1 MNTYLVIIT
10 TVLVLTQ
17 VIRIV
22 QNTISLHKH
31 NKMINAELNRLGNIS
46 NEDIE
51 IQKEA
56 YRLIVSRLRFEECSK
71 RSDNNAQ

>member
-1 MNTYLVIIT
+1 MNIYLAIIT

-22 QNTISLHKH
+22 QNTISLNKH
-31 NKMINAELNRLGNIS
+31 NKMINAELNRIGNIS

-51 IQKEA
+51 TQKEA
-56 YRLIVSRLRFEECSK
+56 YKLIVDYLRHRECSK
-71 RSDNNAQ
+71 L

>member
-1 MNTYLVIIT
+1 MTIYLAIIT

-22 QNTISLHKH
+22 QNTISLHKS
-31 NKMINAELNRLGNIS
+31 NKMINAELNRIGNIS

-56 YRLIVSRLRFEECSK
+56 YRLIVDCLKHRECSK
-71 RSDNNAQ
+71 L

>member
-1 MNTYLVIIT
+1 MTIYLAIIT
-10 TVLVLTQ
+10 TVLVATQ

-22 QNTISLHKH
+22 QNTISLNKH
-31 NKMINAELNRLGNIS
+31 NKMINAELNRIGNIS

-56 YRLIVSRLRFEECSK
+56 YRLIVDCLKHRECSK
-71 RSDNNAQ
+71 L